1 MAFPAMIIPKTMEI
15 CTIELYIDMD
25 WDDNK
30 VKQKSSYWFNS
41 LKSFAAVILG
51 KTGIDIPLNH
61 IGIERGS
68 YDRYQNFG
76 DGQVVLVI
84 TTMVKAYDDDR
95 FKDAIKEYMKLIIP
109 ALDCTDAAFYITKES
124 VYSYNNCK

>member
-30 VKQKSSYWFNS
+30 VKQKSSYWFNT
-41 LKSFAAVILG
+41 LTSFAAVIRG

-61 IGIERGS
+61 IGVERGS
-68 YDRYQNFG
+68 YDQYRKFG
-76 DGQVVLVI
+76 DGKVVLVI

-109 ALDCTDAAFYITKES
+109 ALDCTDATFYITKES